1 MRSAPSRGYPAKAT
15 CDGPVVSGRPAAIHV
30 GIGGWTYPPWR
41 GRFYPDGLPHA
52 QELAYAG
59 ARLTA
64 IEINGTFYRHQSPAS
79 FAAWRDAV
87 PDGFVF
93 SVKAHRATT
102 QSRDLAEAGPAIERF
117 LRSGVLELGPKLG
130 PILWQFAPTKK
141 FDPDAMELF
150 LAMLPARLDGVALRH
165 AVEARHASFEDPA
178 WLALAASYGVAVA
191 VIDSDKQAL
200 HGDVTAD
207 FVYARLQRNQA
218 DAAEGYDSADLDRWA
233 GRLARW
239 SSGEAV
245 DDLPLVLP
253 PRVQDGG
260 RPCFAFFIS
269 GDKERAPEAAQAMLR
284 RLEGRPGALPGTDR
298 AHR

>member
-1 MRSAPSRGYPAKAT
+1 MTGRAAP
-15 CDGPVVSGRPAAIHV
+15 IHV

-117 LRSGVLELGPKLG
+117 LRSGLLELGPKLG

-150 LAMLPARLDGVALRH
+150 LAMLPASLDGVTLRH

-178 WLALAASYGVAVA
+178 WPALAARYGAAVA
-191 VIDSDKQAL
+191 IIDSDKQAL
-200 HGDVTAD
+200 LGDLTAD

-218 DAAEGYDSADLDRWA
+218 DAMEGYDSADLDRWA
-233 GRLARW
+233 RRLGRW
-239 SSGEAV
+239 SCGQAAC
-245 DDLPLVLP
+245 DLPLVLP
-253 PRVQDGG
+253 PRVQAGG
-260 RPCFAFFIS
+260 RACFAFFIS
-269 GDKERAPEAAQAMLR
+269 GDKERAPEAATAMLR
-284 RLEGRPGALPGTDR
+284 RLAGGPGVLDPNAAPDTSP
-298 AHR
+298 